1 MSVVNLIPDMGN
13 LCFSSFCLMSLARD
27 LCILLWVFS
36 KTQFLALLVF
46 SIVHLFST
54 SLISDLIF
62 MILFLLL
69 TLGLICYSVSIN
81 KLFR

>member
-27 LCILLWVFS
+27 LYILLWVFS

-46 SIVHLFST
+46 SVVGFLVHRLS
-54 SLISDLIF
+54 SLSLVS
-62 MILFLLL
+62 FLLMAL
-69 TLGLICYSVSIN
+69 AFSLC
-81 KLFR
+81 FFF